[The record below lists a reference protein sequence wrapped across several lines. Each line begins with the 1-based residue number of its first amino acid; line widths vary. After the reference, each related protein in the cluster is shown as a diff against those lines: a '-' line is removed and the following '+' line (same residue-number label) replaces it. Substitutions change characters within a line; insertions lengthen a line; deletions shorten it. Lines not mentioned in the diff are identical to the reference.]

1 MFKRNFFKIYV
12 LLWFITGCKISYK
25 TYGFEKAPEIIKPDY
40 SKSESW
46 AVIPGKIP
54 NTYVP
59 GRNTVFIAIG
69 LSLAEA

>member
-25 TYGFEKAPEIIKPDY
+25 TYEFEKAPEILKPDY

-54 NTYVP
+54 KLI
-59 GRNTVFIAIG
+59 FEI
-69 LSLAEA
+69 LDFFDFL